1 MMTQRRW
8 SAWSPTSWV
17 TTQTAFTQGFGFLLF
32 AIQAPLL
39 GPRPFGLMSMVMI
52 FAGFVEFVLGECATE
67 TLISIPRIDSEHFAA
82 MNTLCAL
89 ISIVFGAA
97 VIALAVPIAHWFA
110 EPELVPISR
119 IMAALPV
126 LSVIAAPANAASK
139 REMQFRPLALRT
151 IVSLIVGGLVGIVM
165 TLMKFGVWAL
175 VWQVITQKLVAAVVL
190 WQAVPL
196 RFRFGLSRRHVMDF
210 PMYAIPLLVS
220 RSMSWA
226 SGSVPRFILGTF
238 LGAADLGIMSL
249 ASRLSDIAIQL
260 FLVPRYSV
268 ARVALRQY
276 AADRLGLDSAVQ
288 HLVFRYAL
296 LTFPAC
302 LGGAA
307 IMPALFHAWLDSR
320 WYPGILPAQLLL
332 LTCVPYVTIYTVGAL
347 LMALNQ
353 QRAEAWLETAQT
365 VGAVLV
371 VSIAAPF
378 GLLVSSL
385 AIALRPFVLLP
396 LPLLTSTTKC
406 RVSAAHILK
415 PQLPLLVAAT
425 LMGIIVALVQYGLR
439 PFVNGVVL
447 LPILAA
453 VGVVVYASLVALQFP
468 EFAAQCAKQARA
480 WL

>member
-52 FAGFVEFVLGECATE
+52 FAGFVEFVLGEC
-67 TLISIPRIDSEHFAA
+67 
-82 MNTLCAL
+82 
-89 ISIVFGAA
+89 
-97 VIALAVPIAHWFA
+97 
-110 EPELVPISR
+110 
-119 IMAALPV
+119 
-126 LSVIAAPANAASK
+126 
-139 REMQFRPLALRT
+139 
-151 IVSLIVGGLVGIVM
+151 
-165 TLMKFGVWAL
+165 
-175 VWQVITQKLVAAVVL
+175 
-190 WQAVPL
+190 
-196 RFRFGLSRRHVMDF
+196 
-210 PMYAIPLLVS
+210 
-220 RSMSWA
+220 
-226 SGSVPRFILGTF
+226 
-238 LGAADLGIMSL
+238 
-249 ASRLSDIAIQL
+249 
-260 FLVPRYSV
+260 
-268 ARVALRQY
+268 
-276 AADRLGLDSAVQ
+276 
-288 HLVFRYAL
+288 
-296 LTFPAC
+296 
-302 LGGAA
+302 
-307 IMPALFHAWLDSR
+307 
-320 WYPGILPAQLLL
+320 
-332 LTCVPYVTIYTVGAL
+332 
-347 LMALNQ
+347 
-353 QRAEAWLETAQT
+353 